1 MLHSDCT
8 VSQMDKKIEGTEGIK
23 KGSRKIHTT
32 LYTYIFSPPT
42 GVNSGYGTLLHSD
55 CTVCL
60 KWIKGIVEG
69 L

>member
-32 LYTYIFSPPT
+32 LYIYIFSPPT
-42 GVNSGYGTLLHSD
+42 GVNSGFGNITSF
-55 CTVCL
+55 
-60 KWIKGIVEG
+60 
-69 L
+69 